1 MENLNTSKFELNGSQ
16 ENSALAIRKKLALIG
31 RRKVKNILLVQ
42 PIQVSEKKLDIRV
55 LLNKRYYMFPP
66 YALGILNTILKKNN
80 YNASIIDLNFE
91 VFNHRDGGAPRLMEP
106 LAPA

>member
-16 ENSALAIRKKLALIG
+16 ENSTLAIRKKLALIG

-55 LLNKRYYMFPP
+55 LLNKRYYMF
-66 YALGILNTILKKNN
+66 LHRK
-80 YNASIIDLNFE
+80 SIIL
-91 VFNHRDGGAPRLMEP
+91 HKR
-106 LAPA
+106 